1 MPGIEDLQNKK
12 AGQSLNN
19 FLNTDSKQIIF
30 GIEAQINNLM
40 GEYEMAVRNGEMER
54 AEMLNNKINELDK
67 MKIDIANAS
76 VPTKAQNL
84 RQMYNEISLRAAPGG
99 DMGSEI
105 SRSLVT
111 RDPELVRFIQ
121 KDQGDLD
128 KMFGGV
134 GVKGYAGGAEV
145 VGIVYDDGVV
155 QISEQEVQDAI
166 KEYKRMN
173 RELVEAMNI
182 PDSEIRQEVL
192 PKLRNSK
199 EVRLMEGGRYN
210 PSENPNRP
218 EMIEGSGRTIS
229 NIDLGRTISDI
240 DRQGRT
246 ISDIDRGGRTI
257 SNMDRQ
263 MIKGYAEGDEVSMMM
278 MELEGDQGM
287 SKSDMEGLEG
297 LAEISGPE
305 TEMLNNI
312 INQIIELIAQGATEE
327 EVIAFLRQ
335 QGLDDEDISAVMSM
349 LSQQLTAGEEDIGS
363 QLAALG

>member
-173 RELVEAMNI
+173 RELVTAMKI

-199 EVRLMEGGRYN
+199 EVRLMEGGRYS

-218 EMIEGSGRTIS
+218 E
-229 NIDLGRTISDI
+229 
-240 DRQGRT
+240 
-246 ISDIDRGGRTI
+246 
-257 SNMDRQ
+257 
-263 MIKGYAEGDEVSMMM
+263 MIKGYAEGDEVSKMM

-287 SKSDMEGLEG
+287 SKSDMEGLEE

-335 QGLDDEDISAVMSM
+335 QGLDEEDISAVMSM
-349 LSQQLTAGEEDIGS
+349 LSQQLTAGEESIDS

>member
-105 SRSLVT
+105 TRSLVE
-111 RDPELVRFIQ
+111 RDPELVKFIQ

-134 GVKGYAGGAEV
+134 GVKGYADGAEV

-199 EVRLMEGGRYN
+199 EVRLMEGGRYS

-218 EMIEGSGRTIS
+218 E
-229 NIDLGRTISDI
+229 
-240 DRQGRT
+240 
-246 ISDIDRGGRTI
+246 
-257 SNMDRQ
+257 
-263 MIKGYAEGDEVSMMM
+263 MIKGYAEGDEVSKMM

-287 SKSDMEGLEG
+287 SKSDMEGLEN

-335 QGLDDEDISAVMSM
+335 QGLDEEDISAVMSM
-349 LSQQLTAGEEDIGS
+349 LSQQLTAGEESIDS

>member
-1 MPGIEDLQNKK
+1 
-12 AGQSLNN
+12 
-19 FLNTDSKQIIF
+19 
-30 GIEAQINNLM
+30 
-40 GEYEMAVRNGEMER
+40 
-54 AEMLNNKINELDK
+54 
-67 MKIDIANAS
+67 
-76 VPTKAQNL
+76 
-84 RQMYNEISLRAAPGG
+84 MYNEISLRAAPGG

-199 EVRLMEGGRYN
+199 EVRLMEGGRYS

-218 EMIEGSGRTIS
+218 E
-229 NIDLGRTISDI
+229 
-240 DRQGRT
+240 
-246 ISDIDRGGRTI
+246 
-257 SNMDRQ
+257 
-263 MIKGYAEGDEVSMMM
+263 MIKGYAEGDEVSKMM

-287 SKSDMEGLEG
+287 SKSDMEGLEE

-335 QGLDDEDISAVMSM
+335 QGLDEEDISAVMSM
-349 LSQQLTAGEEDIGS
+349 LSQQLTAGEESIDS

>member
-199 EVRLMEGGRYN
+199 EVRLMEGGRYS

-218 EMIEGSGRTIS
+218 E
-229 NIDLGRTISDI
+229 
-240 DRQGRT
+240 
-246 ISDIDRGGRTI
+246 
-257 SNMDRQ
+257 
-263 MIKGYAEGDEVSMMM
+263 MIKGYAEGDEVSKMM

-287 SKSDMEGLEG
+287 SKSDMEGLEE

-335 QGLDDEDISAVMSM
+335 QGLDEEDISAVMSM
-349 LSQQLTAGEEDIGS
+349 LSQQLTAGEESIDS